1 MECCLDVS
9 FCMFSHSNLFD
20 GESSLPSICLCR
32 VMSASSA
39 MVGASASQMSDLPT
53 NVFAFMHPYRLY
65 QGDLALLL
73 TDRHNTTAVP
83 LGHFDLGDGGF
94 SLCPACSRP
103 GFHMHPHSR
112 RLYCH
117 RCRAV
122 ALERLYDK
130 LLEINGFTMDIKRLI
145 LWLSFPH
152 PFEVFKAEACALRI
166 CHMTDLLR
174 GPPWTYSPLWN
185 TREAM
190 EEDITRGVFWKGKRY
205 TVGRLTAYQDFLS
218 LVTDFLY

>member
-1 MECCLDVS
+1 M
-9 FCMFSHSNLFD
+9 
-20 GESSLPSICLCR
+20 PSICLCR

-39 MVGASASQMSDLPT
+39 MVGASASQMSVLPT
-53 NVFAFMHPYRLY
+53 NVFAFTHPYRLY

-73 TDRHNTTAVP
+73 TDRHNTTAAP

-103 GFHMHPHSR
+103 GLHMHPYSR

-117 RCRAV
+117 RCRSV
-122 ALERLYDK
+122 ALERWYDK

-152 PFEVFKAEACALRI
+152 PFEVFKAEACALRT

>member
-1 MECCLDVS
+1 
-9 FCMFSHSNLFD
+9 
-20 GESSLPSICLCR
+20 
-32 VMSASSA
+32 MSASSA
-39 MVGASASQMSDLPT
+39 MVGAPASQMSDLPT
-53 NVFAFMHPYRLY
+53 NVFAIMHPYRLC
-65 QGDLALLL
+65 QSGLALLL
-73 TDRHNTTAVP
+73 TDRHNTAAASW
-83 LGHFDLGDGGF
+83 GHFDLGDGGF

-103 GFHMHPHSR
+103 GLRMHPYSR

-122 ALERLYDK
+122 ALERWYDK
-130 LLEINGFTMDIKRLI
+130 LLEINGFTIDIKRMI
-145 LWLSFPH
+145 LWFSFMH
-152 PFEVFKAEACALRI
+152 PFEVFKAEARALRT

-174 GPPWTYSPLWN
+174 GPPWTYGPLWN

-205 TVGRLTAYQDFLS
+205 TVGRLTAYQDFLT

>member
-1 MECCLDVS
+1 
-9 FCMFSHSNLFD
+9 
-20 GESSLPSICLCR
+20 
-32 VMSASSA
+32 

-53 NVFAFMHPYRLY
+53 NVFFMA
-65 QGDLALLL
+65 Q
-73 TDRHNTTAVP
+73 
-83 LGHFDLGDGGF
+83 HFAGDGGF
-94 SLCPACSRP
+94 SLCLACSRP
-103 GFHMHPHSR
+103 GLHMHPYSR

-117 RCRAV
+117 RCRTV
-122 ALERLYDK
+122 ALECWYDK
-130 LLEINGFTMDIKRLI
+130 LLEINGFTMDIKRMI

-152 PFEVFKAEACALRI
+152 PFEVFKAEARALRI

-190 EEDITRGVFWKGKRY
+190 EEDIVRGVSWKGKRY
-205 TVGRLTAYQDFLS
+205 KVGRLTAYQDFLS

>member
-1 MECCLDVS
+1 
-9 FCMFSHSNLFD
+9 
-20 GESSLPSICLCR
+20 
-32 VMSASSA
+32 
-39 MVGASASQMSDLPT
+39 
-53 NVFAFMHPYRLY
+53 
-65 QGDLALLL
+65 LALLL
-73 TDRHNTTAVP
+73 TDRHNTTAAP
-83 LGHFDLGDGGF
+83 LGHFDLCDGGF

-103 GFHMHPHSR
+103 GLHMHPYSR

-152 PFEVFKAEACALRI
+152 PFEVFKAEACALRT

>member
-1 MECCLDVS
+1 
-9 FCMFSHSNLFD
+9 
-20 GESSLPSICLCR
+20 LPSICLCR

-39 MVGASASQMSDLPT
+39 MVGASASQMSVLPT
-53 NVFAFMHPYRLY
+53 NVFAFTHPYRLH
-65 QGDLALLL
+65 QGDLALLSAAD
-73 TDRHNTTAVP
+73 TMGAA
-83 LGHFDLGDGGF
+83 

-103 GFHMHPHSR
+103 GLHMHPYSR

-152 PFEVFKAEACALRI
+152 PFEVFKAEACALRT

>member
-1 MECCLDVS
+1 
-9 FCMFSHSNLFD
+9 MFSNSNLFD

-32 VMSASSA
+32 LMSASSA
-39 MVGASASQMSDLPT
+39 MVGAPASQMSDLPT
-53 NVFAFMHPYRLY
+53 NVFAIMHPYRLC
-65 QGDLALLL
+65 QSGLALLL
-73 TDRHNTTAVP
+73 TDRHNTAAASW
-83 LGHFDLGDGGF
+83 GHFDLGDGGF

-103 GFHMHPHSR
+103 GLRMHPYSR

-122 ALERLYDK
+122 ALERWYDK
-130 LLEINGFTMDIKRLI
+130 LLEINGFTIDIKRMI
-145 LWLSFPH
+145 LWFSFMH
-152 PFEVFKAEACALRI
+152 PFEVFKAEARALRT

-174 GPPWTYSPLWN
+174 GPPWTYGPLWN

-205 TVGRLTAYQDFLS
+205 TVGRLTAYQDFLT